1 VQLVSRH
8 WKIVDANGR
17 TEEVKGPGVVGEQPV
32 LHHGERFEYTSGVPL
47 KTPSGLMSGTYQMIT
62 EDGDDF
68 DAVVPAFSLDA
79 PSVRN
84 AHPPSIL
91 SFRTGRSRDPES
103 RAIRQSICKRSGFR
117 VRELKLAPRNDISSS
132 VIHADFSEQKSC
144 RSRNPA
150 GVFVKTKMSSPQKM
164 KKLSLFNPSRS

>member
-32 LHHGERFEYTSGVPL
+32 LHQGERFEYTSGVPL
-47 KTPSGLMSGTYQMIT
+47 KTPSGVMSGTYQMIT

-68 DAVVPAFSLDA
+68 DAEVPAFSLDA
-79 PSVRN
+79 PSVKRVVHY
-84 AHPPSIL
+84 AGRHPAQPRHLHCHS
-91 SFRTGRSRDPES
+91 
-103 RAIRQSICKRSGFR
+103 RQSF
-117 VRELKLAPRNDISSS
+117 APIS
-132 VIHADFSEQKSC
+132 VNRK
-144 RSRNPA
+144 PA

>member
-1 VQLVSRH
+1 MYRATTRNIQVTVTPEYSSERSAPDEGEYFWAYTIEILNLGKETVQLVSRH

-79 PSVRN
+79 PSV
-84 AHPPSIL
+84 
-91 SFRTGRSRDPES
+91 
-103 RAIRQSICKRSGFR
+103 KR
-117 VRELKLAPRNDISSS
+117 V
-132 VIHADFSEQKSC
+132 VH
-144 RSRNPA
+144 
-150 GVFVKTKMSSPQKM
+150 
-164 KKLSLFNPSRS
+164 

>member
-1 VQLVSRH
+1 MYRATTRNIQVTVTPEYSSDRSAPDEGEYFWAYTIEILNLGEETVQLVSRH

-68 DAVVPAFSLDA
+68 DAEVPAFSLDA
-79 PSVRN
+79 PS
-84 AHPPSIL
+84 A
-91 SFRTGRSRDPES
+91 
-103 RAIRQSICKRSGFR
+103 KR
-117 VRELKLAPRNDISSS
+117 VM
-132 VIHADFSEQKSC
+132 H
-144 RSRNPA
+144 
-150 GVFVKTKMSSPQKM
+150 
-164 KKLSLFNPSRS
+164 